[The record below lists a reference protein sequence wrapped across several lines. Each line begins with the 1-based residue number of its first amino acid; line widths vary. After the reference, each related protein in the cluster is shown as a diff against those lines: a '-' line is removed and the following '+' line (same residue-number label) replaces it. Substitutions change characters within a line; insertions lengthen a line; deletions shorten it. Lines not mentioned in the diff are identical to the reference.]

1 MECNIEHIKN
11 DSEVDDNACKIGNL
25 LLISEY
31 INNKMGNADFK
42 TKKELLKNSKL
53 EMVKNFIKY
62 YGKEDEWTDEL
73 IIDRTKKLA
82 RLSYEEIWNIDQR

>member
-1 MECNIEHIKN
+1 
-11 DSEVDDNACKIGNL
+11 
-25 LLISEY
+25 
-31 INNKMGNADFK
+31 
-42 TKKELLKNSKL
+42 
-53 EMVKNFIKY
+53 MVKNFIKY